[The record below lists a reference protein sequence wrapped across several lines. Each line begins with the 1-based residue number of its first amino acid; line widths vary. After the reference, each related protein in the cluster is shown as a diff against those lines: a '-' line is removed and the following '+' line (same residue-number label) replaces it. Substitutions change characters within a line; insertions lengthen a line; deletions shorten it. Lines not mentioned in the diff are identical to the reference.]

1 VVSSEPER
9 VAGSSRRPSLAAVLS
24 FLVPG
29 LGDAYLG
36 RVVAAVVFVVPVAL
50 LLVAVVLVAGGF
62 VEARRVLLSSQFLV
76 AIGVVNVALF
86 GWRAAAIAHAGLWPW
101 SGLGEAG
108 GRIRLA
114 VVALLVLLAVG
125 MHAWVG
131 ALVIQVEQTLGQV
144 FDRPPIVP
152 VGTPAPSIASGE
164 PQPSPEP
171 TYRWDG
177 TDRIN
182 TLLIGTDVTPDRETT
197 LTDVLL
203 VVSVD
208 PVTESAVMISIPR
221 DTGFVPL
228 PDERLFADGLYP
240 SKINGLMATASL
252 DPGAWCPDGPSDPEQ
267 CGVSTLITSVGLYLG
282 IDIHH
287 HALVD
292 MAGFAEL
299 IDAVGGV
306 ELCLPGQLVDPEF
319 DGSLEN
325 RGPGEPLVLPEG
337 CHHYDGLQ
345 ALAYAR
351 SRQGWIEMPDG
362 TIEQQTDFH
371 RNARQQALL
380 VALRNEIAEGD
391 TFLELPAILAAVG
404 RTVSTDVPRD
414 QAGDM
419 ATLLPLITGDSIER
433 VVLSWPDFVDLPA
446 DPGVAYVLVP
456 RRDAIRDEMTRL
468 FGADELVG
476 WYLATSA
483 ATPSEAGEAEED
495 ASSWRRDLRD
505 PAEEHGEDR
514 ETG

>member
-1 VVSSEPER
+1 
-9 VAGSSRRPSLAAVLS
+9 
-24 FLVPG
+24 VPG

-36 RVVAAVVFVVPVAL
+36 RLAAALVFLVPFALFVFGVL
-50 LLVAVVLVAGGF
+50 LLAGG
-62 VEARRVLLSSQFLV
+62 VVDMHRVLLTSQFLV
-76 AIGVVNVALF
+76 AVGVVNVALF

-101 SGLGEAG
+101 HGLDDVTS
-108 GRIRLA
+108 RVRLA

-125 MHAWVG
+125 MHAWIG
-131 ALVIQVEQTLGQV
+131 ALVMQVEQTLGQV
-144 FDRPPIVP
+144 FDGPPVVP
-152 VGTPAPSIASGE
+152 VGTPRAPAESDA
-164 PQPSPEP
+164 PAPSPEP

-182 TLLIGTDVTPDRETT
+182 VLLIGTDVTPDREAT

-208 PVTESAVMISIPR
+208 PVSESAVMISIPR

-228 PDERLFADGLYP
+228 PDQRLFADGLYP
-240 SKINGLMATASL
+240 NKVNGLMATASQ
-252 DPGAWCPDGPSDPEQ
+252 DPGAWCPDGPPDAEQ
-267 CGVSTLITSVGLYLG
+267 CGLTTLITTVGLYLG
-282 IDIHH
+282 IPIHH
-287 HALVD
+287 HAVVD

-325 RGPGEPLVLPEG
+325 VGAGEPLILPAG
-337 CHHYDGLQ
+337 CHHYDGLT

-362 TIEQQTDFH
+362 TRETQTDFH

-380 VALRNEIAEGD
+380 VALRNEVADAD
-391 TFLELPAILAAVG
+391 TFLELPAILTAVA

-414 QAGDM
+414 QAGDL

-433 VVLSWPDFVDLPA
+433 IVLSWPEYVDLPA
-446 DPGVAYVLVP
+446 DPEVAYILVP
-456 RRDAIRDEMTRL
+456 RRDDIRAEMARL
-468 FGADELVG
+468 FGDDELSG
-476 WYLATSA
+476 WYLGTTA
-483 ATPSEAGEAEED
+483 ATPSEAEED
-495 ASSWRRDLRD
+495 GGAD
-505 PAEEHGEDR
+505 EDDA
-514 ETG
+514 G